1 MILNGR
7 KARLYNYL
15 IEILNQHMDNY
26 NYEFVLGESDSD
38 RYYTNDLE
46 NIEVYVKN
54 SNDLV
59 SDAEVISMG
68 YNLLKRFGLE
78 EVEIHINKDD
88 EINNLLE
95 MLDVYYVCD
104 NDENTLGWTY
114 VNEDEV
120 IGVGYKK
127 DNEISFKI
135 NINLLLDAVME
146 IIRDNALNKNI
157 DVCIIGVSEEESYN
171 ALKIAQDLRMNNV
184 NVVINEKVESKFNI
198 LLDDENLNKGIVTI
212 KDNYTNEEI
221 KIDEVDVIEYI
232 LGNI

>member
-26 NYEFVLGESDSD
+26 NYEFVLGESDSNK
-38 RYYTNDLE
+38 YYTNDLE
-46 NIEVYVKN
+46 NIEVHVKN

-59 SDAEVISMG
+59 SDVEVISMG

-78 EVEIHINKDD
+78 EVEIRINKN
-88 EINNLLE
+88 EEVNSLLE
-95 MLDVYYVCD
+95 MLDIYYVCD
-104 NDENTLGWTY
+104 SDENILGWTY

-120 IGVGYKK
+120 VGVK
-127 DNEISFKI
+127 DNEIGFKI
-135 NINLLLDAVME
+135 NIDLLLDILMKD
-146 IIRDNALNKNI
+146 IRGNALNINI
-157 DVCIIGVSEEESYN
+157 DVCVIGISEEESYN

-184 NVVINEKVESKFNI
+184 NTVINEKVDSKFNI
-198 LLDDENLNKGIVTI
+198 LLDDENLNKGIIVI
-212 KDNYTNEEI
+212 KDNYTNEEV
-221 KIDEVDVIEYI
+221 KIDEADVIDYV

>member
-46 NIEVYVKN
+46 NIEVHVKN

-88 EINNLLE
+88 EIINLLE
-95 MLDVYYVCD
+95 MLDIYCVCD
-104 NDENTLGWTY
+104 NDENTLGWAY

-127 DNEISFKI
+127 DNEICFKI
-135 NINLLLDAVME
+135 NINLLLDTVMK

-157 DVCIIGVSEEESYN
+157 DVCIIGISEEESYN